1 VLLLWGGGGCSGLGD
16 GIDFILLIRDTEAVP
31 QVLGRIE
38 KRGGGG
44 ILIRGVLNFFR
55 SFFIRHS
62 TAMDP
67 RYLGFSVIFC
77 ERDSILYFSYT
88 CIM

>member
-1 VLLLWGGGGCSGLGD
+1 MGWGCSGLGD
-16 GIDFILLIRDTEAVP
+16 GIDFILLLIRDTEAVP

-55 SFFIRHS
+55 SFFFRHS